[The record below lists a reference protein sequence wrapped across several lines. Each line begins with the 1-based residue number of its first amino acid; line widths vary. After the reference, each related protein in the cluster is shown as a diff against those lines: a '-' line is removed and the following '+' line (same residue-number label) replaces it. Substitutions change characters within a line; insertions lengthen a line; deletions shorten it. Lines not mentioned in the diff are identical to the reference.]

1 VSREEN
7 MVVIAR
13 DDAGT
18 PTIWCDPEIADIV
31 AALNASGIATVASC
45 SGHGHRP
52 GRISLADGRELIL
65 PRDAVDTRLIE
76 AAFPT
81 NINGERVPAQPV
93 DETERLRAHIAEQ
106 IEHVEQR
113 IKDGVEMGATI
124 WRIAL
129 EDVARENRA
138 ALQHMGEVSRG

>member
-13 DDAGT
+13 DDTGT
-18 PTIWCDPEIADIV
+18 PTVWCDPEIADIV
-31 AALNASGIATVASC
+31 SALNAAGIATVASC

-65 PRDAVDTRLIE
+65 PRDEVDTRLIE

-81 NINGERVPAQPV
+81 NINGEPVPTQPV
-93 DETERLRAHIAEQ
+93 DETERCQKGSGFNE
-106 IEHVEQR
+106 
-113 IKDGVEMGATI
+113 K
-124 WRIAL
+124 
-129 EDVARENRA
+129 
-138 ALQHMGEVSRG
+138 